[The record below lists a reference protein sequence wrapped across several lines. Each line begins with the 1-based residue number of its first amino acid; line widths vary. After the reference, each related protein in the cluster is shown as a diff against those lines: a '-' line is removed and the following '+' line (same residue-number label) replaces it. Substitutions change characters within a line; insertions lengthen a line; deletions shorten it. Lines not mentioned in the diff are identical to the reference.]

1 MSDRFGLVNLVGLLP
16 LGAAWLVA
24 VRLVFARRSS
34 QGDDLVQRG
43 MTMAGWLLVMVGIGG
58 LIALFVGPVAVVV
71 WPVMLVILSMSVG
84 RFRHNERRSL
94 LWAMALAA
102 ERGIPL
108 EQAAAAFADERYD
121 ETGLRAARLAKEL
134 ERGVPLPDALR
145 MSGNFLPFD
154 ARLACGI
161 GWQAGCLGPALRS
174 VVDFQEEFEQYL
186 RGAIEKFLYLAIL
199 LLGFAFIGTFLFV
212 KIIPAM
218 EMIYADFELELP
230 LATRLL
236 FDIADASIFQRAAV
250 FLAPVGMGWGVVIVN
265 LTIVA
270 LFLSCGLLPILY
282 YLRWITWE
290 PWLVRR
296 LWRRMHTAWI
306 LRYLAFLVE
315 QSRPMEQGVRLLAA
329 NYPAGYIAQQLYY
342 AAGLLAAGQHWC
354 DALLA
359 QRLIRPNDAGVLRAA
374 ERAGNLPWALQEM
387 SESNLRRLGLRLRAF
402 LSTAFPLVIV
412 LFGVVI
418 FAVVVSL
425 FLPFPQMVQGLL
437 DAG

>member
-1 MSDRFGLVNLVGLLP
+1 MTDRFGLVNLVGLLP

-34 QGDDLVQRG
+34 QGDDVVQRG
-43 MTMAGWLLVMVGIGG
+43 MTIAGWLLVLVGLGG
-58 LIALFVGPVAVVV
+58 LLALFVGPVAVVV
-71 WPVMLVILSMSVG
+71 WPVMLVILSTAVG

-121 ETGLRAARLAKEL
+121 ETGLRAARLAQEL
-134 ERGVPLPDALR
+134 ERGVPLPEALR

-154 ARLACGI
+154 AKLACGI

-174 VVDFQEEFEQYL
+174 VLDFQEEFEQYL

-199 LLGFAFIGTFLFV
+199 LLAFGLIGTFLML
-212 KIIPAM
+212 KIVPAM
-218 EMIYADFELELP
+218 SQIYAEFALELP
-230 LATRLL
+230 LATEYLIRV
-236 FDIADASIFQRAAV
+236 ADAVAFGPKLRALPLPIQIAV
-250 FLAPVGMGWGVVIVN
+250 DVVYSLLLLAALVFIVG
-265 LTIVA
+265 
-270 LFLSCGLLPILY
+270 SILY
-282 YLRWITWE
+282 YLGWITWE
-290 PWLVRR
+290 PWLLRR

-306 LRYLAFLVE
+306 LRYLGFLVE
-315 QSRPMEQGVRLLAA
+315 QGRPLEQAVRLLAA
-329 NYPAGYIAQQLYY
+329 NYPAGYIAQRLYH
-342 AAGLLAAGQHWC
+342 AAGLLAGGQHWC

-359 QRLIRPNDAGVLRAA
+359 QRLIRPSDAGVLRAA
-374 ERAGNLPWALQEM
+374 ERADNLSWALAEM

-402 LSTAFPLVIV
+402 LGAAFPLVIV
-412 LFGVVI
+412 FFGVVI

-425 FLPFPQMVQGLL
+425 FLPMPRMLNAIL
-437 DAG
+437 NAA